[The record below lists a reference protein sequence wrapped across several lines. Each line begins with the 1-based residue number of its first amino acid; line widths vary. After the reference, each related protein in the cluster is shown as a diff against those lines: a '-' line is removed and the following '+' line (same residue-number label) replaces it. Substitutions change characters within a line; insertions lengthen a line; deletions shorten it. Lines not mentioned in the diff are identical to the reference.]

1 MRLGIIARSDNT
13 GLGNQTLELTKMLN
27 PDRVLLIDSS
37 PFNGNPQFPKRYL
50 GYSVMPS
57 SGFPSD
63 QQVINFLDGLDVV
76 ISCEIFYNNNFIKY
90 AKERGVRTILQY
102 NHEFLEPGMK
112 DLPDVLVAPSTWN
125 IDSIIAE
132 YGSKAKVV
140 QLPPPTTPEIF
151 EKARQENAREHRR
164 ILHVAGRIAH
174 LDRNGTEDVLEM
186 LKYSKANYELVVTT
200 QSKFSGQT
208 DDPRLTIKRDN
219 PEHREDLFSGYDAV
233 ILPRK
238 YAGLCLPMNEALLS
252 GIPVFMTDISPNND
266 VLPQKWLV
274 KSQRVETTMAKRR
287 IDVYQANLRS
297 LAAKI
302 DWYMDLEDKSAEKQE
317 AYEIGYSRFA
327 PESLKEKY
335 LELIRNLT
343 A

>member
-1 MRLGIIARSDNT
+1 
-13 GLGNQTLELTKMLN
+13 
-27 PDRVLLIDSS
+27 
-37 PFNGNPQFPKRYL
+37 
-50 GYSVMPS
+50 
-57 SGFPSD
+57 
-63 QQVINFLDGLDVV
+63 
-76 ISCEIFYNNNFIKY
+76 
-90 AKERGVRTILQY
+90 
-102 NHEFLEPGMK
+102 
-112 DLPDVLVAPSTWN
+112 
-125 IDSIIAE
+125 
-132 YGSKAKVV
+132 
-140 QLPPPTTPEIF
+140 
-151 EKARQENAREHRR
+151 
-164 ILHVAGRIAH
+164 
-174 LDRNGTEDVLEM
+174 
-186 LKYSKANYELVVTT
+186 
-200 QSKFSGQT
+200 
-208 DDPRLTIKRDN
+208 
-219 PEHREDLFSGYDAV
+219 
-233 ILPRK
+233 
-238 YAGLCLPMNEALLS
+238 MNEALLS